1 VSYVRG
7 VGLQRLPLRHVR
19 HTLHELR
26 PPLST
31 AVLASRSKA
40 PPSPFPAEGWHAAVR
55 TPLRDLHVYTC
66 DMRVVHAVV
75 LSRAVLCRPRVRG
88 AFSTDCELR
97 AGLCEDGAG
106 ALWCM
111 L

>member
-1 VSYVRG
+1 MSCVRS
-7 VGLQRLPLRHVR
+7 VGLQRLPLRHMR
-19 HTLHELR
+19 HILHELR

-31 AVLASRSKA
+31 AVLASRSEV
-40 PPSPFPAEGWHAAVR
+40 PFSPLPAEGWHAAVR
-55 TPLRDLHVYTC
+55 TPLRDRHVYTC
-66 DMRVVHAVV
+66 GMRVVHAVV

-88 AFSTDCELR
+88 ALSTDCELR

-106 ALWCM
+106 ALWCI

>member
-1 VSYVRG
+1 MSCVRG

-19 HTLHELR
+19 HILHELR

-31 AVLASRSKA
+31 AVLASRTEV
-40 PPSPFPAEGWHAAVR
+40 PPSVSFRGWHAAMR
-55 TPLRDLHVYTC
+55 TPLRDRHVYTC
-66 DMRVVHAVV
+66 SMRVVHAVV

-88 AFSTDCELR
+88 ALSTDCELR

-106 ALWCM
+106 ALWCI